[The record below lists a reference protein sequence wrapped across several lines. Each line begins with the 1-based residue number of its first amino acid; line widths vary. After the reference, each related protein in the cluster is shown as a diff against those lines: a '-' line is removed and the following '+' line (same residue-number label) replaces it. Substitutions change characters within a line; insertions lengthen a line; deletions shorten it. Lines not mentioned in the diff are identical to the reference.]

1 MHRFLFPVIILLCFG
16 CNDLKKSEEEFP
28 VKSSTDWIT
37 YEGRIPV
44 NENDYLYLELSM
56 RPGNA
61 GEGTYRLEELLRT
74 QAGSEKVGS
83 FRGSYSSF
91 ATPRGDIE
99 IHFQGSS
106 YPTGIR
112 RTSTSAD
119 GKRIREEEYRVRD
132 LVLRKDGDHR
142 MIALDN
148 ANEPISVDLDDN
160 LSKRTST
167 IFTVEGTFAHVGD
180 SAVFYEVNT
189 ERVWPV
195 SKQGEYALAI
205 RQYYELAN
213 LKNEGVYL
221 KGTGFS
227 IDQLNL
233 KGERK
238 ESLVLKKIISMS
250 KTQSTE

>member
-1 MHRFLFPVIILLCFG
+1 MHRFYFSVIIVCVG
-16 CNDLKKSEEEFP
+16 CNDLKKSDEEFP
-28 VKSSTDWIT
+28 VKSTTDWIT
-37 YEGRIPV
+37 YEGRIPI

-56 RPGNA
+56 LPGNP
-61 GEGTYRLEELLRT
+61 GEGLYRLQESLRT
-74 QAGSEKVGS
+74 PAGTDNVGS
-83 FRGSYSSF
+83 FKGSYTSF
-91 ATPRGDIE
+91 AKPGGQIE
-99 IHFQGSS
+99 IHFQNSS

-112 RTSTSAD
+112 RTSKSAD

-132 LVLRKDGDHR
+132 LVLLKEGDHK

-148 ANEPISVDLDDN
+148 ANEPISLDEDDN
-160 LSKRTST
+160 LCKRTST

-180 SAVFYEVNT
+180 SAAFYEVNT

-205 RQYYELAN
+205 RQYYELAD

-227 IDQLNL
+227 I
-233 KGERK
+233 ERLSSNGGKK
-238 ESLVLKKIISMS
+238 ETLVLKKIISMS
-250 KTQSTE
+250 KTQTTE